1 MHDHDNKGPTPNAGA
16 SEAEASAKA
25 AAQRLEA
32 RRRFLKIGLVTGPVV
47 LTLASRPAFATP
59 AGPSVGMS
67 GNTSTFGVGV
77 WQRLQG
83 LTPGF
88 WKQPQHKCYWAPD
101 PLKPNQYKYG
111 DAQTVVKGK
120 KTETVYVNGTKFKD
134 VFNASTLDANLT
146 MLQALGLNG
155 GGANALAR
163 HATAALLNANHPQ
176 IFYRFH
182 AESVI
187 GMVNAA
193 FTSGNTE
200 ELKNFLDSEN
210 NREGVGFGSCP

>member
-1 MHDHDNKGPTPNAGA
+1 MQESENKRSPEEAGA
-16 SEAEASAKA
+16 QDADAKHLA
-25 AAQRLEA
+25 A
-32 RRRFLKIGLVTGPVV
+32 RRKFLRIGLLTGPVV
-47 LTLASRPAFATP
+47 LTLASRPVFATP

-67 GNTSTFGVGV
+67 GNVSQFGVGV

-111 DAQTVVKGK
+111 DAQTVIKGK
-120 KTETVYVNGTKFKD
+120 KTETVYVNGTKFKS
-134 VFNASTLDANLT
+134 VFSASPLDANLT
-146 MLQALGLNG
+146 LLDALNLGG

-163 HATAALLNANHPQ
+163 IGTAALLNANHPQ

-200 ELKNFLDSEN
+200 ELKNFLDAEN
-210 NREGVGFGSCP
+210 NREGVGFGRCP